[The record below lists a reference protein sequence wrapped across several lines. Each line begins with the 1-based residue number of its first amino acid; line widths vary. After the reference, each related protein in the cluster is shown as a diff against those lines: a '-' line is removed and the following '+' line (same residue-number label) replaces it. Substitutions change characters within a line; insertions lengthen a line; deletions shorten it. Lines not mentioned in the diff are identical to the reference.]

1 MSDVMLKIVN
11 SKIAFPDI
19 EIITGEKVGIYANN
33 PDELFRNLLKIIIKP
48 KKYTEEYV
56 LEGMEAENLSYFS
69 RRIFHVISTG
79 LWNEKNINKL
89 IENKPENRKIII
101 LLIKES
107 EIDLKNIVDISI
119 YIDKNLSQ
127 ENILVIT
134 DSKDFLEAICDRV
147 IDINGNALELEEG
160 IFIKRLDNMEE
171 IENINEIEE
180 KYVPLILKKRE
191 LNVRG
196 I

>member
-1 MSDVMLKIVN
+1 MSDIMFKITH
-11 SKIAFPDI
+11 SKIMFPDV
-19 EIITGEKVGIYANN
+19 EMTTGEKVGIYANN
-33 PDELFRNLLKIIIKP
+33 PDELFHNLLKIIIKP

-69 RRIFHVISTG
+69 RRIFHVVSAD
-79 LWNEKNINKL
+79 LWNEKNIYKL
-89 IENKPENRKIII
+89 IKNKPENRKIMI
-101 LLIKES
+101 LLIKEN

-119 YIDKNLSQ
+119 YIEKNLSQ

-134 DSKDFLEAICDRV
+134 NSKDFLEAVCDRV
-147 IDINGNALELEEG
+147 IDINGNAIELEEG
-160 IFIKRLDNMEE
+160 TFIKRLDNMEE